1 MSNQTKKEMAVA
13 ALRNGIVID
22 HIPSNSL
29 FKVVNILGIENMV
42 NNVTIGNN
50 FDSGS
55 MGKKGFIKI
64 ADVELPEETLN
75 RIAVIAPQA
84 VINIIR
90 DYEVVDKHLVALP
103 DDLVDIVRCNNP
115 KCITN
120 NEPMKTHFH
129 VLDAEHHT
137 LRCRYCER
145 IVSNED
151 VVLK

>member
-29 FKVVNILGIENMV
+29 FKVVNILGIENMT

-64 ADVELPEETLN
+64 ADVEVPEETLN

-90 DYEVVDKHLVALP
+90 D
-103 DDLVDIVRCNNP
+103 
-115 KCITN
+115 
-120 NEPMKTHFH
+120 
-129 VLDAEHHT
+129 
-137 LRCRYCER
+137 
-145 IVSNED
+145 
-151 VVLK
+151 